1 MRQLDLAH
9 SLHHQRRRTPFR
21 DWLGALTD
29 RWMTSSDL
37 YRWSTSNALTRWVA
51 RRRTRQVFDLMAG
64 FVYSQILLACVRL
77 RLLETVAQ
85 QPRTLAELALTCHV
99 PAGGLQ
105 RLVSS
110 AVALGL
116 LELRGEGRYGLGPLG
131 GPIAG
136 HPGIRAM
143 IEHHAVLYHDMHDP
157 VALLKDQLE
166 QGQMAHYWPYALDPE
181 RDTRHQDWQAEKVAR
196 YSDLMSASQP
206 FVVDEIL
213 AVYDFSQHRRVL
225 DVGGGQGTFLSR
237 LAKHAPH
244 LELCLFDLPQVAELA
259 RANFVRQGVQ
269 ARASAYPGSFL
280 RDPLPGG
287 ADLVT
292 LLRVAHDHPD
302 ADVKELLRNIHD
314 ALPPGGTLLLAE
326 PMAQQADAP
335 AQGDAYFHFYLLAM
349 GSGRLRTAKE
359 LGQLMQAAGFTD
371 VERVPNP
378 MPLHTEILIGKKPK
392 GLPAKDGKNVIN
404 S

>member
-1 MRQLDLAH
+1 
-9 SLHHQRRRTPFR
+9 
-21 DWLGALTD
+21 
-29 RWMTSSDL
+29 
-37 YRWSTSNALTRWVA
+37 LTRWVA
-51 RRRTRQVFDLMAG
+51 RRRTRQVFDLKAG

-116 LELRGEGRYGLGPLG
+116 MEQRGEGRYGLGPLG

-213 AVYDFSQHRRVL
+213 AVHDFSQHRRVL

-259 RANFVRQGVQ
+259 RANFLRQGVQ
-269 ARASAYPGSFL
+269 ARASAHPGSFL

-302 ADVKELLRNIHD
+302 ADVKDLLRNIHD

-326 PMAQQADAP
+326 PMAQQADSP

-359 LGQLMQAAGFTD
+359 LGELMQAAGFTG
-371 VERVPNP
+371 VERVSNP

-392 GLPAKDGKNVIN
+392 GLPDKHAKNVIN